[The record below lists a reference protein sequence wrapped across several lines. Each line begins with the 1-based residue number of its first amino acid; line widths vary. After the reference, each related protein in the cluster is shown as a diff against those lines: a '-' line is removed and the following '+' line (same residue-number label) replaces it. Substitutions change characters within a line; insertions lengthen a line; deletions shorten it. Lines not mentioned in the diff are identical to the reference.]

1 MKTVIDL
8 QSTDKCN
15 AKATKPSGQ
24 IYLRLCPTLPGKKV
38 HIKEEQKETQECLRY
53 FFLFPFF
60 LFFKG
65 LTVAYGSSRG
75 MDWIE
80 VVAAGLPTP
89 QTHWNWAAFVTYTTA
104 CSNSGSLT
112 HWVRLGIESASTWIL
127 CGVLFF
133 RFLGPHQWHMEV
145 PRLGIQLEL

>member
-1 MKTVIDL
+1 MCVYPGLFGTAVCKQPNYANELFTTVEFRVMFTNTYVNRINRCIHNIHPSLKCCLQQRQRKMKTVIDL

-75 MDWIE
+75 MD
-80 VVAAGLPTP
+80 
-89 QTHWNWAAFVTYTTA
+89 
-104 CSNSGSLT
+104 
-112 HWVRLGIESASTWIL
+112 
-127 CGVLFF
+127 
-133 RFLGPHQWHMEV
+133 
-145 PRLGIQLEL
+145 